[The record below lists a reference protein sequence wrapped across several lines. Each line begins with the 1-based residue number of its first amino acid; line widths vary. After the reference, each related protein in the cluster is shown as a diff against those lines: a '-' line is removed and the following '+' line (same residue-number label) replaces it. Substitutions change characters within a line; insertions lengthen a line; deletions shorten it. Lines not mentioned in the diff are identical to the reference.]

1 MLPIVVE
8 LTAEV
13 LTGKIA
19 DDALPET
26 VTALGTDAPGF
37 ALDKPTT
44 APAAGAAPV
53 RPTVPVA
60 GCPPVTLEG
69 LTLTPFKTAGPAIGG
84 L

>member
-8 LTAEV
+8 LTTEV

-26 VTALGTDAPGF
+26 VTALGTDALGF
-37 ALDKPTT
+37 ALDKLTT

-53 RPTVPVA
+53 RVTVPLA
-60 GCPPVTLEG
+60 GWPPVTIEG
-69 LTLTPFKTAGPAIGG
+69 VILSPFNAAGPAVGG